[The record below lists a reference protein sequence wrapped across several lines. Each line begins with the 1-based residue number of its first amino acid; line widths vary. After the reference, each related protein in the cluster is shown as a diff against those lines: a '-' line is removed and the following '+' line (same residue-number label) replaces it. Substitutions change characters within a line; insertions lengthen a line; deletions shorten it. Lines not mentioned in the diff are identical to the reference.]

1 MDLGPTWQDGVEDAE
16 DQPSKV
22 ESFLT
27 AVAKLRN
34 AESHKDVVGI
44 EKWTKHLEQ
53 KYPKTWL
60 RNRNTQLKHHHLPA
74 LGENSSCQYKP
85 KEFILHCCQ

>member
-44 EKWTKHLEQ
+44 EKRTKHLEQ
-53 KYPKTWL
+53 KYPKT
-60 RNRNTQLKHHHLPA
+60 
-74 LGENSSCQYKP
+74 
-85 KEFILHCCQ
+85 

>member
-22 ESFLT
+22 ESFLA

-44 EKWTKHLEQ
+44 EK
-53 KYPKTWL
+53 
-60 RNRNTQLKHHHLPA
+60 
-74 LGENSSCQYKP
+74 
-85 KEFILHCCQ
+85 